1 MRGRE
6 HLSGIAHRL
15 CKKHTLFGSQCEL
28 LRRGILVAVV
38 EPGRQPL
45 RRGEQIDVARNEPRV
60 GVVLGHLNLRV
71 PDPAVGLAGPRVI
84 AGEIND
90 IEEIDRSGRG
100 CPSTRPTSQV
110 SSYYGCQSVRNRF
123 VQINSAGQC
132 NVEIDFL

>member
-1 MRGRE
+1 MRDRE
-6 HLSGIAHRL
+6 QLSGIAHRL
-15 CKKHTLFGSQCEL
+15 SKKHTLFGSQFEL
-28 LRRGILVAVV
+28 LRRGFLVSVV

-45 RRGEQIDVARNEPRV
+45 RSGKQIDVACDEARV
-60 GVVLGHLNLRV
+60 GVVIGLLNLRV
-71 PDPAVGLAGPRVI
+71 PDPAVGLAGPGVI
-84 AGEIND
+84 SGEIND
-90 IEEIDRSGRG
+90 IEDVKRSGRG